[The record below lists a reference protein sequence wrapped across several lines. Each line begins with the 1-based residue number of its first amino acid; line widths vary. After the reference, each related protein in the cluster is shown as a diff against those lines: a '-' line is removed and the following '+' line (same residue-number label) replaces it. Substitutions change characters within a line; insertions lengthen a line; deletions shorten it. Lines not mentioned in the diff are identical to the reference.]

1 MRSEAII
8 PHETE
13 SASKFSSNIRPREGN
28 LHSADNKDG
37 AAWIFTLLWHWLLR
51 YGFTICSNQIN
62 WKRASKEFSKPVTL
76 GGVGNAQITL
86 SHWTYQVKI
95 SLFNGNDA
103 VLSGVCL
110 DQTTVEFPKY
120 PVKGLVEADVRNGY
134 ISNGKDPKY
143 LPKLQAFVEGHIDVM
158 IGVKYSRNYP
168 KKDVPITVRPSLL

>member
-1 MRSEAII
+1 M
-8 PHETE
+8 
-13 SASKFSSNIRPREGN
+13 N
-28 LHSADNKDG
+28 
-37 AAWIFTLLWHWLLR
+37 FTLLWHWLLR

-143 LPKLQAFVEGHIDVM
+143 LPKLQAFVGGHIDVM